1 MKRKHFLL
9 CIPGRGQ
16 FYKSPNSWVYDP
28 LKATAF
34 PDKRR
39 LLEKSRRLSSV
50 GLAMFT
56 LDEHDRLQSVVRL
69 PRDDTPNTHSV

>member
-1 MKRKHFLL
+1 MKQKHFLL

-34 PDKRR
+34 PDKQR
-39 LLEKSRRLSSV
+39 LLEECKQLSSV

-56 LDEHDRLQSVVRL
+56 FDEHDRLQSVVRL
-69 PRDDTPNTHSV
+69 SRDDKPKT